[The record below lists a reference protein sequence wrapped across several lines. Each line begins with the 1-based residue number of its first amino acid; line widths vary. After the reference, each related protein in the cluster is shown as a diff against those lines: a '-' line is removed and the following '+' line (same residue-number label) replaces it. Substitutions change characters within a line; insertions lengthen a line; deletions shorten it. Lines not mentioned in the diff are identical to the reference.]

1 MWSDV
6 RPLTPSLPRGSR
18 DPPRPGLAACLAE
31 FLGTFLLVL
40 IGPASVIVTA
50 LVPAIPPQLALVLI
64 ALSFAS
70 SVAVSI
76 LVLRRYSRVYLNPC
90 ITLAAASVGHLPARS
105 VLPYVGFQ
113 ILGGLAAGGTL
124 WVLFRSADGYTH
136 LGSTRLAGGIGP
148 LEGIAL
154 EAAGTFVLALVAL
167 IASSRIRGAGTQAL
181 VVGAVLFLLILVL
194 APLTGAGFNPAR
206 SFGPALAAGF
216 FDDLHVYILGPVAG
230 GLSAALA
237 FRVLYWMSREESGG
251 PRSAP

>member
-1 MWSDV
+1 
-6 RPLTPSLPRGSR
+6 
-18 DPPRPGLAACLAE
+18 
-31 FLGTFLLVL
+31 
-40 IGPASVIVTA
+40 
-50 LVPAIPPQLALVLI
+50 
-64 ALSFAS
+64 
-70 SVAVSI
+70 
-76 LVLRRYSRVYLNPC
+76 
-90 ITLAAASVGHLPARS
+90 
-105 VLPYVGFQ
+105 
-113 ILGGLAAGGTL
+113 
-124 WVLFRSADGYTH
+124 
-136 LGSTRLAGGIGP
+136 

-167 IASSRIRGAGTQAL
+167 IASSRIRRAGTQAL

-194 APLTGAGFNPAR
+194 GPLTGAGFNPAR